1 MRVKSH
7 GKFGAVA
14 AVVLAVFLA
23 FAACPV
29 IAVDY
34 QSGEAWTYQVSTSVD
49 AGVFV
54 IDILGNV
61 TYEFEEER
69 TLTVGTLAYDV
80 NVMSVDGELSGTME
94 MFGEPLLDASVT
106 INGFLYEAANGGGI
120 IREDMH
126 WLIGTTVGSGSAAW
140 SLQYETQTIVTYT
153 PPYLAELD
161 PESVELGIQWSE
173 TVNIND
179 TVTLWEN
186 GTVVDTSSDRLGSVF
201 SIAVEP
207 ATDSI
212 ITPAG
217 TFDAIR
223 ITATD
228 ENGDRE
234 VRWWSDDVNGYVK
247 IQSYSEGEDTARET
261 MVLTSYE
268 KGDSGSMLWVA
279 LVGIAVALAAIVV
292 LAVVLL
298 RMRHTKGS

>member
-1 MRVKSH
+1 MKSRS
-7 GKFGAVA
+7 KFGAVA
-14 AVVLAVFLA
+14 VVVLAIFLA

-29 IAVDY
+29 AAADH
-34 QSGEAWTYQVSTSVD
+34 QSGEAWIYQVSTSVD

-54 IDILGNV
+54 VDIFGNV

-69 TLTVGTLAYDV
+69 TLTVGTLEYDV
-80 NVMSVDGELSGTME
+80 NVMAVDGELSGTME
-94 MFGEPLLDASVT
+94 MFGEPLLGASVT
-106 INGFLYEAANGGGI
+106 INGFLHEAVNGGGI
-120 IREDMH
+120 VREDTH
-126 WLIGTTVGSGSAAW
+126 WLIGTTVGSGSTAW

-186 GTVVDTSSDRLGSVF
+186 GTIVDTSSDSSGSVF
-201 SIAVEP
+201 SIVVEP

-212 ITPAG
+212 TTLAG

-247 IQSYSEGEDTARET
+247 IQSYSEGEDTAHEM

-279 LVGIAVALAAIVV
+279 LVGIAVALVAIVV

-298 RMRHTKGS
+298 RMRHTKSS

>member
-1 MRVKSH
+1 VKSR

-14 AVVLAVFLA
+14 VVVLAMFLA

-29 IAVDY
+29 AATDH

-54 IDILGNV
+54 VDIFGNV

-69 TLTVGTLAYDV
+69 TLTVGTLVYDV
-80 NVMSVDGELSGTME
+80 DVMSVDGELSGTME
-94 MFGEPLLDASVT
+94 MFGEPLLGASVT
-106 INGFLYEAANGGGI
+106 INGFLYEAADGGGI
-120 IREDMH
+120 VREDMH

-140 SLQYETQTIVTYT
+140 SLQYGTQTIVTYT

-161 PESVELGIQWSE
+161 PDSVELGIQWSE

-186 GTVVDTSSDRLGSVF
+186 GTIVDTSSDRSGSVF
-201 SIAVEP
+201 SIVVEP

-212 ITPAG
+212 VTPAG

-223 ITATD
+223 ITSTD

-234 VRWWSDDVNGYVK
+234 IRWWSDDVNGYVK

-279 LVGIAVALAAIVV
+279 LVGIAVALVAIVV

-298 RMRHTKGS
+298 RMRHTKSS

>member
-1 MRVKSH
+1 VKSRS
-7 GKFGAVA
+7 KFGAVA
-14 AVVLAVFLA
+14 VVVLAIFLA

-29 IAVDY
+29 AAADH
-34 QSGEAWTYQVSTSVD
+34 QSGEAWIYQVSTSVD

-54 IDILGNV
+54 VDIFGNV

-69 TLTVGTLAYDV
+69 TLTVGTLEYDV
-80 NVMSVDGELSGTME
+80 NVMAVDGELSGTME
-94 MFGEPLLDASVT
+94 MFGEPLLGASVT
-106 INGFLYEAANGGGI
+106 INGFLHEAVNGGGI
-120 IREDMH
+120 VREDTH
-126 WLIGTTVGSGSAAW
+126 WLIGTTVGSGSTAW

-186 GTVVDTSSDRLGSVF
+186 GTIVDTSSDSSGSVF
-201 SIAVEP
+201 SIVVEP

-212 ITPAG
+212 TTLAG

-247 IQSYSEGEDTARET
+247 IQSYSEGEDTAHEM

-279 LVGIAVALAAIVV
+279 LVGIAVALVAIVV

-298 RMRHTKGS
+298 RMRHTKSS